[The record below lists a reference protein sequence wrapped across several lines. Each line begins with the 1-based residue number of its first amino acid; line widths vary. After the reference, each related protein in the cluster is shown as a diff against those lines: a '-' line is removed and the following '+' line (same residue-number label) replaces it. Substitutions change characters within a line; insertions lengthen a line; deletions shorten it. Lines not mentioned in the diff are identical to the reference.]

1 MQQAVMVRQAK
12 KGIYTKINIMK
23 AFKNKPL
30 EK

>member
-1 MQQAVMVRQAK
+1 MEQAVMDRQAIK
-12 KGIYTKINIMK
+12 AIYPKINIMK